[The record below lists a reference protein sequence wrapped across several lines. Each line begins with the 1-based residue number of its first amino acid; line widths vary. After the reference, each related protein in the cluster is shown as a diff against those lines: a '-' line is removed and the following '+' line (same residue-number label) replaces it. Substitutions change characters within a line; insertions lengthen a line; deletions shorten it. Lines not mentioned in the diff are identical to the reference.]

1 MLFMTDEQDTTLGA
15 LQTAIKMEI
24 DGKAFYLKAGRASQN
39 ELGKKLLERL
49 ATEEDQ
55 HRRDFESI
63 YQNIRSAKGWP
74 ENVTYKG
81 DGGQGLRTVFAVA
94 LKNMDQSVKSLS
106 TELDNIQTAMAMEN
120 KTFDFYKERSG
131 KAKFST
137 EKQFYEAVA
146 MQEEEHFRVLLDYF
160 EFLKNPAAWFV
171 EKEHP
176 SLDGG

>member
-1 MLFMTDEQDTTLGA
+1 MTGEQDTTLGA
-15 LQTAIKMEI
+15 LQTSIKMEI
-24 DGKAFYLKAGRASQN
+24 DGKAFYLKASQTSRN

-49 ATEEDQ
+49 AAEEDD
-55 HRRDFESI
+55 HRRVFESI
-63 YQNIRSAKGWP
+63 YKNIGAEKSWP
-74 ENVTYKG
+74 EKAFKG
-81 DGGQGLRTVFAVA
+81 DGGRGLRTVFALA
-94 LKNMDQSVKSLS
+94 LKDMDKDVKSLA
-106 TELDNIQTAMAMEN
+106 TELEAIQTAMAMEN

-131 KAKFST
+131 KAKFSA
-137 EKQFYEAVA
+137 EKQFYEEVA

>member
-1 MLFMTDEQDTTLGA
+1 MTGEQDTTLGA

-24 DGKAFYLKAGRASQN
+24 DGKAFYLKASKTSQN
-39 ELGKKLLERL
+39 ELGKKLLETL
-49 ATEEDQ
+49 AAEEDE
-55 HRRDFESI
+55 HRKVFESI
-63 YQNIRSAKGWP
+63 YKNISAEKSWP
-74 ENVTYKG
+74 EKAFKG
-81 DGGQGLRTVFAVA
+81 DGGRGLRTVFALA
-94 LKNMDQSVKSLS
+94 LETMDKDVKSIA
-106 TELDNIQTAMAMEN
+106 TELEAIQTGMAMEN

-131 KAKFST
+131 KAKYSA
-137 EKQFYEAVA
+137 EKQFYEEVA